1 MIQDYVQEIFQKL
14 TPHFALNQD
23 DSNCPPPS
31 TPLLFL
37 VGYIVFSGLGS
48 LALGSTTL
56 RKKLAQV
63 DSSTSPTRA
72 RIVSISGSLIIQC
85 AATVVTAHTL
95 KSSPSETASDPG
107 APLSRMTILWFS
119 RPLATTVV
127 TWLSIV
133 DHKIYRNNS
142 EEIFLVDSIYSLVN
156 IFLFGAVAHITN
168 HVELPLPTRMARAGS
183 ALGLL
188 SLILTPLWAL
198 WVWVCIRI
206 YPSLEKPERENEVR
220 QVCASL
226 PLSLAWSG
234 LSFLACWLLWAGLL
248 FGDITAFCPTK
259 SAMTGVTMIWLFTPV
274 VDHLWRGFA
283 TCKRKKEEDGRR
295 YRALTVS
302 H

>member
-1 MIQDYVQEIFQKL
+1 MTQDYVEDIFQKL
-14 TPHFALNQD
+14 TPYFALNQD

-37 VGYIVFSGLGS
+37 VGYIVFGGLCS

-72 RIVSISGSLIIQC
+72 RIVSISGSLIIQG

-119 RPLATTVV
+119 RPLATAVV

-133 DHKIYRNNS
+133 DHKIYRDNS
-142 EEIFLVDSIYSLVN
+142 EEIVLVDSIYSLVN

-188 SLILTPLWAL
+188 SLILTPLWF
-198 WVWVCIRI
+198 WVCVMI
-206 YPSLEKPERENEVR
+206 YPPLEKLERENEVR
-220 QVCASL
+220 QVCASP
-226 PLSLAWSG
+226 PLFATSLAWSG

-248 FGDITAFCPTK
+248 FGDTTAFCPTK

-283 TCKRKKEEDGRR
+283 TRKRKKEEDGGR
-295 YRALTVS
+295 YRALIVS